1 MKTLFRALVILLAG
15 IALGLAFLPLGS
27 TSWAESQRNRRGRGR
42 PPGTSFERPAPPTG
56 ADGTAAAANG
66 RGEAVRGGRGQA
78 GGPGGRGGRGG
89 PGGEQG
95 LFGHFRGK
103 QSIVGDALR
112 FTQIIV
118 IQLGVPAGLTLA
130 VLACP
135 RRSRKSS
142 VSA

>member
-15 IALGLAFLPLGS
+15 IALGLAFLPLGT
-27 TSWAESQRNRRGRGR
+27 TSWAENQRNRRGRGR
-42 PPGTSFERPAPPTG
+42 PPGASLERPASPPG

-66 RGEAVRGGRGQA
+66 GGENFRGGRGQPGA
-78 GGPGGRGGRGG
+78 PGGRGGRGG

-103 QSIVGDALR
+103 QSFTGDALR

-130 VLACP
+130 LLAYA
-135 RRSRKSS
+135 RRGRKSS